1 MDWVYSDSLRAYNNN
16 RERVRNKSITQVA
29 FRPKAERTGGIMT
42 TAKTTTKK
50 FNARNATRADFDR
63 ELKRIASHKC
73 LTGKALKV
81 EEDEAKR
88 AELQAKY
95 DAILAEYDKVKKAK
109 AKKFPGRKT
118 YMDFTKDEIAAL
130 NLEQTMAGIASLACK
145 RSRYPHLAGEVRK
158 VENLF
163 QAHKAE
169 LQGKAAAREALKNM
183 SKEEL
188 EALLAEAK

>member
-1 MDWVYSDSLRAYNNN
+1 
-16 RERVRNKSITQVA
+16 
-29 FRPKAERTGGIMT
+29 MT

-50 FNARNATRADFDR
+50 FNARTATRADFDK

-95 DAILAEYDKVKKAK
+95 DAILVEYDKVKKAK

-118 YMDFTKDEIAAL
+118 YMDFTKEEIAAL

-145 RSRYPHLAGEVRK
+145 RCRYPQLANEVRK

-169 LQGKAAAREALKNM
+169 LQGKAAAREALKGM

>member
-1 MDWVYSDSLRAYNNN
+1 
-16 RERVRNKSITQVA
+16 
-29 FRPKAERTGGIMT
+29 MT
-42 TAKTTTKK
+42 TTKTTTKK
-50 FNARNATRADFDR
+50 FNTRTATKVDFDR
-63 ELKRIASHKC
+63 ELKRLASTKC
-73 LTGKALKV
+73 ITGKALKV

-95 DAILAEYDKVKKAK
+95 DKVVAEYDKVRKAK

-118 YMDFTKDEIAAL
+118 YMDMTADEIAEL
-130 NLEQTMAGIASLACK
+130 DLKTTVAGIASLACK
-145 RSRYPHLAGEVRK
+145 RSRYPHLAAEVRK

-169 LQGKAAAREALKNM
+169 LQGKAAAREAIKAM